1 MNRRQAPRVRSL
13 LRRNMDGIT
22 GGPMTRIK
30 KYGNR
35 RLYNTETSKYM
46 NMEELGAL
54 VRGGELVEVVD
65 ATSGEDLTRAV
76 LLQLIV
82 EDPQGAAMFPVGLL
96 HRIVRSVGAHPGQR
110 WMMAQL
116 GQALSLLDAQL
127 TAAEAQFPW
136 LKAGTWAQ
144 TGTWAQPGTS
154 GATAPPEPE
163 SAAQAPGPEPAEPPP
178 EGRAGMDAELDALR
192 ARLAGLEARLKK

>member
-1 MNRRQAPRVRSL
+1 
-13 LRRNMDGIT
+13 
-22 GGPMTRIK
+22 MTRIK

-96 HRIVRSVGAHPGQR
+96 HRIVF
-110 WMMAQL
+110 
-116 GQALSLLDAQL
+116 DA
-127 TAAEAQFPW
+127 F
-136 LKAGTWAQ
+136 
-144 TGTWAQPGTS
+144 
-154 GATAPPEPE
+154 APKKSE
-163 SAAQAPGPEPAEPPP
+163 
-178 EGRAGMDAELDALR
+178 
-192 ARLAGLEARLKK
+192 EARTSA